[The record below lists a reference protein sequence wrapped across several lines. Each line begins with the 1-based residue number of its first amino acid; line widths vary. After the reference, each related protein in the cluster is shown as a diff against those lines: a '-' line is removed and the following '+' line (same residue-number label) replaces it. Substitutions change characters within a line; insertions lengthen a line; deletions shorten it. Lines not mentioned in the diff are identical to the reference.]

1 MGYALGYGFRQP
13 REDALP
19 GGCFQRIV
27 VARTLLSS
35 LLLMIERVA
44 YQHGRTGYPY
54 GYANPN
60 GESSFLLGEGHG
72 K

>member
-1 MGYALGYGFRQP
+1 MGYAFGYGFRQG
-13 REDALP
+13 REDTLP

-27 VARTLLSS
+27 VARTVLSF
-35 LLLMIERVA
+35 LFLFVQGVA